1 MLDIQPGFGI
11 NPCGTEF
18 AVQSLSTSLS
28 KRAHKPS
35 RGRRRIPTHRK
46 AVPLLSTYWKEN
58 LPNRRLPNRRVVPSL
73 APLALH
79 PLAAQVEASPP
90 TCLTVEYLPLA
101 VRYPPVSCKLSMNQ
115 KRLPTHL
122 RTRKAHASLQPHT
135 SIRMSCRAYSPPGM
149 SVEAWAVENGK
160 ERNNPPSSPLLVH
173 RPKSPARS
181 PSMSTDVGCLD
192 IGG

>member
-1 MLDIQPGFGI
+1 MRFVSTPETWMLDIQPGFGI
-11 NPCGTEF
+11 NPCGTKF

-46 AVPLLSTYWKEN
+46 ALPLLSTYSKEN
-58 LPNRRLPNRRVVPSL
+58 LPNRRVVPSL

-90 TCLTVEYLPLA
+90 TCLTVEYVPLA
-101 VRYPPVSCKLSMNQ
+101 VRYPLVSCKLSMNQ

-122 RTRKAHASLQPHT
+122 RTRKAQASLQPHT
-135 SIRMSCRAYSPPGM
+135 SIRMSCRAYSPP
-149 SVEAWAVENGK
+149 
-160 ERNNPPSSPLLVH
+160 P
-173 RPKSPARS
+173 
-181 PSMSTDVGCLD
+181 DVR
-192 IGG
+192 

>member
-1 MLDIQPGFGI
+1 MADQPGFDI
-11 NPCGTEF
+11 NSCGTKF

-46 AVPLLSTYWKEN
+46 ALPLLSTYSKEN

-90 TCLTVEYLPLA
+90 TCLTVEYVPLA

-115 KRLPTHL
+115 KRPANPFTNSESPCFPATTHVD
-122 RTRKAHASLQPHT
+122 PHV
-135 SIRMSCRAYSPPGM
+135 MSCILPPPRM
-149 SVEAWAVENGK
+149 SVEAWAVANGK